1 MAISGDGQKEG
12 IKRAN
17 IQSRGKTA
25 DEVTHVRRRTDGRTD
40 GRPSLHLALRRG
52 GTNTVTASLIN
63 LPELSAFNPVSV
75 VLATNVTS

>member
-1 MAISGDGQKEG
+1 MSVMAISGDGQKEG

-25 DEVTHVRRRTDGRTD
+25 DEVTHVRRRTD